1 MRKKCLINLAL
12 IFIIPGLLMTFASC
26 SKKMTAYDSGMTPPA
41 AMQEEMTDVTDMT
54 DVADMTVEQP
64 MVEESEE
71 ASVVAESE
79 IERVAPADMMSSMM
93 SSESVAPM
101 MEEKPKV
108 MTQADREA
116 MFAMAVRQ
124 RNMFINED
132 VYFSLDASNL
142 SPIARTVLNDKAD
155 WLLRN
160 NNVKVTIE
168 GHCDERGTSEY
179 NLALGDRRAESVK
192 AFLVDLNISPE
203 RMGTLSYGEEKPVDD
218 EKNEEAWAKNRRAHF
233 TINNY

>member
-1 MRKKCLINLAL
+1 MRKKCLINLSLA
-12 IFIIPGLLMTFASC
+12 FIIPGLLMTFASC
-26 SKKMTAYDSGMTPPA
+26 SKKMAVDDPGVV
-41 AMQEEMTDVTDMT
+41 MQEEMNDM
-54 DVADMTVEQP
+54 AAEQS

-71 ASVVAESE
+71 ASVVAEAE
-79 IERVAPADMMSSMM
+79 IEKASSADVSSQMAASM
-93 SSESVAPM
+93 TQGKTQAM
-101 MEEKPKV
+101 TQAKPQAMTQAKPQA

-142 SPIARTVLNDKAD
+142 SPIARTVLSDKAD

-160 NNVKVTIE
+160 KNVTVTIE

-203 RMGTLSYGEEKPVDD
+203 RMGTISYGEERPVDD
-218 EKNEEAWAKNRRAHF
+218 GKNEEAWAKNRRAHF
-233 TINNY
+233 TIDNY

>member
-1 MRKKCLINLAL
+1 MRKKCLINLSLA
-12 IFIIPGLLMTFASC
+12 FIIPGLLMTFASC
-26 SKKMTAYDSGMTPPA
+26 SKKMAVDDPGVV
-41 AMQEEMTDVTDMT
+41 MQEEMNDM
-54 DVADMTVEQP
+54 AAEQS

-71 ASVVAESE
+71 ASVVAEAE
-79 IERVAPADMMSSMM
+79 IEKASSADVSSQMAASM
-93 SSESVAPM
+93 TQGKTQAM
-101 MEEKPKV
+101 TQAKPQA

-124 RNMFINED
+124 RNIFINED

-142 SPIARTVLNDKAD
+142 SPIARTVLSDKAD

-160 NNVKVTIE
+160 KNVTVTIE

-179 NLALGDRRAESVK
+179 NLALGDRRAESAK

-203 RMGTLSYGEEKPVDD
+203 RMGTISYGEERPVDD
-218 EKNEEAWAKNRRAHF
+218 GKNEEAWAKNRRAHF
-233 TINNY
+233 TIDNY

>member
-1 MRKKCLINLAL
+1 MRKKCLINLSLA
-12 IFIIPGLLMTFASC
+12 FIIPGLLMTFASC
-26 SKKMTAYDSGMTPPA
+26 SKKMVGHDPGVV
-41 AMQEEMTDVTDMT
+41 MQEEMNDM
-54 DVADMTVEQP
+54 AAEQS

-71 ASVVAESE
+71 ASVVAEAE
-79 IERVAPADMMSSMM
+79 IEKVSPSDVSSQMAASM
-93 SSESVAPM
+93 TQGKTQGMTQA
-101 MEEKPKV
+101 KPKA

-142 SPIARTVLNDKAD
+142 SPIARTVLSDKAD
-155 WLLRN
+155 WLVRN
-160 NNVKVTIE
+160 KNVKVNVE

-203 RMGTLSYGEEKPVDD
+203 RMGTISYGEEKPVDD
-218 EKNEEAWAKNRRAHF
+218 GKNEEAWAKNRRAHF
-233 TINNY
+233 TIDNY